1 MILKKTLIVCGAT
14 ALWLSSCVSL
24 QSQQLDSKD
33 VKKQKTETSLAPNA
47 LVIFDKTN
55 AKKENWYACTDGKP
69 AITIEEGCL
78 KASFVQ
84 AMGDCFGIFFDPIDV
99 STKPVIKVKV
109 KYKAGTSANTDKQV
123 ELLAGFTDA
132 SKNKTYFPLKNVL
145 VKENSGFIEYLFDY
159 NIESKNKNENFDY
172 SKVNSILFFINITGT
187 TNISGE
193 ISIEEI
199 ALIKPT
205 K

>member
-33 VKKQKTETSLAPNA
+33 AKKQKTEPALASNA

-55 AKKENWYACTDGKP
+55 AKKDNWYACADGKP
-69 AITIEEGCL
+69 AFTIEDGCL
-78 KASFVQ
+78 KASFLQ

-109 KYKAGTSANTDKQV
+109 KYKANLNTESQI
-123 ELLAGFTDA
+123 ELLAGFTDT

-172 SKVNSILFFINITGT
+172 SKVNSILFFINITGA
-187 TNISGE
+187 TNISGD